1 MKKNNT
7 PTPSPSTIK
16 IPTPAPSTIK
26 TNTPTPAPTKPFL
39 DKYSPT
45 CSGMFIDI

>member
-7 PTPSPSTIK
+7 P
-16 IPTPAPSTIK
+16 PTPAP
-26 TNTPTPAPTKPFL
+26 TPTPAPIFSFTPTPAPNNIFL

-45 CSGMFIDI
+45 CSGMFGNNK